1 MGIFK
6 VRFNYII
13 SLRYPTSSRALF
25 FIFLKHI
32 VGQSSRTESSNQLD
46 ATEENDFDAPQQH
59 DFSKPF
65 VSSSETRLRNQ
76 YSTNGNQSSSE
87 ECSSASS
94 SEEEEEA
101 HVNLKKSH
109 DSHEPIFVKV
119 PNSNTIGWKSK
130 KLYTSST

>member
-1 MGIFK
+1 MRIFK

-25 FIFLKHI
+25 FVFLKHV

-46 ATEENDFDAPQQH
+46 ATEEHDFDATKH
-59 DFSKPF
+59 RDFAKPF
-65 VSSSETRLRNQ
+65 VSSSETRLLNQ

-119 PNSNTIGWKSK
+119 QNFNKIGWKYK
-130 KLYTSST
+130 KP

>member
-1 MGIFK
+1 MRIFR
-6 VRFNYII
+6 VRYNYII

-25 FIFLKHI
+25 FVFLFKHV

-46 ATEENDFDAPQQH
+46 ATEEHDFDATKH
-59 DFSKPF
+59 RDFAKPF
-65 VSSSETRLRNQ
+65 VSSSETRLLNQ

-94 SEEEEEA
+94 SEEEEEEA

-119 PNSNTIGWKSK
+119 PNINTIGWKYK
-130 KLYTSST
+130 KP

>member
-1 MGIFK
+1 MRIFK

-13 SLRYPTSSRALF
+13 SHRYPTSSRALF

-46 ATEENDFDAPQQH
+46 ATEEHDFDATKH
-59 DFSKPF
+59 RDFAKPF

-76 YSTNGNQSSSE
+76 YSTNENQSSSE
-87 ECSSASS
+87 ECSSESS
-94 SEEEEEA
+94 SEEEEDEA
-101 HVNLKKSH
+101 RVNSKKSH

-119 PNSNTIGWKSK
+119 PNIHTIGWKHK
-130 KLYTSST
+130 KP